1 MSVRIGVVGGLNMDI
16 HLFDVRE
23 SGSQAAVQAGRY
35 LAQPGGKGANQARAA
50 AVLGAEVLLVGRV
63 GDDEFGSDCRE
74 SVVADGVD
82 AEHVLTTKGARTGF
96 VAIRLTDGHHQSLI
110 YVPGANEY
118 LTWSD
123 VQAALPALASC
134 DVILVQAE
142 VPTDVLARL
151 TTWAAGQNV
160 QLFLDPAP
168 PENVTRAALLTAE
181 AITPD
186 LQEGTSLAGRTSTS
200 LLSPVL
206 AVRDLLDAG
215 AKNVFLKL
223 GHAGVLFGHKDELMR
238 IPTLSVKPTD
248 ETGAGDVFI
257 AALAMYR
264 ATGGGWR
271 EAARFANVASA
282 LSVSRPGLALPQMD
296 EVVEAAADLAPEDE
310 PIEVRKR
317 PSTP

>member
-16 HLFDVRE
+16 HLFDVHER
-23 SGSQAAVQAGRY
+23 GSQAALQARHY

-50 AVLGAEVLLVGRV
+50 AVLGAQVLLVGRI
-63 GDDEFGSDCRE
+63 GDDEFGSDCRA
-74 SVVADGVD
+74 SVVSDGVN
-82 AEHVLTTKGARTGF
+82 AEHVLVTKGARTGF

-123 VQAALPALASC
+123 LQAALPALASC

-142 VPTDVLARL
+142 VPADVLARL
-151 TTWAAGQNV
+151 TAWAAGQDV
-160 QLFLDPAP
+160 RLFLDPAP
-168 PENVTRAALLTAE
+168 PENVTRAALLAAE

-186 LQEGTSLAGRTSTS
+186 LQEGTSLAGRTSIS

-223 GHAGVLFGHKDELMR
+223 GHTGVLFGHDDELVR
-238 IPTLSVKPTD
+238 IPTLSVEPND

-257 AALAMYR
+257 AALAMHR
-264 ATGGGWR
+264 AAGAGWR
-271 EAARFANVASA
+271 DAARFANAASA
-282 LSVSRPGLALPQMD
+282 LSVSRPGLALPRMD
-296 EVVEAAADLAPEDE
+296 EVIDAVADLPPEDE
-310 PIEVRKR
+310 PIEVGKR
-317 PSTP
+317 SSAP